1 MDESS
6 VFLNGLFGLHG
17 RVAIVSG
24 STGGLGQ
31 AIALALFQA
40 GAKVVINGRTQT
52 RAVLSRE
59 EIYLKTSRNSGL
71 LAMEGDMSSPTDAK
85 HVVDQTITE
94 FGRID
99 IIVNNAGVNLP
110 EMPFEA
116 STLEDWEHL
125 SAANIIGPINLSKAA
140 LPYLKQSSAG
150 RIINVSS
157 IASHVGMPCN
167 TLYSMTKAAMLLFTK
182 SLSVEL
188 QQMRFLHLNSTTTT
202 NTVNATS
209 HAPNGFHHNHS
220 HNQITVNSISPGV
233 FATPM
238 NAKFELGTAARAEI
252 LRHIPMGRL
261 GEAHELVGIVV
272 YLASSASAYTTG
284 ADFLVDGG
292 YCAV

>member
-1 MDESS
+1 MSDTSA
-6 VFLNGLFGLHG
+6 FLDSLFGLQG

-31 AIALALFQA
+31 AIALVLFQA
-40 GAKVVINGRTQT
+40 GGYVVINGRTQT
-52 RAVLSRE
+52 RTVLSRE
-59 EIYLKTSRNSGL
+59 EIYLKTSRTSGL
-71 LAMEGDMSSPTDAK
+71 LAVEGDVSSPADAK
-85 HVVDQTITE
+85 YVVDQTIAE

-99 IIVNNAGVNLP
+99 IVVNNAGVNLP
-110 EMPFEA
+110 EKPFEA
-116 STLEDWEHL
+116 SSPEDWECL
-125 SAANIIGPINLSKAA
+125 STANISGPINLTKAA
-140 LPYLKQSSAG
+140 LPYLKQSPAG

-157 IASHVGMPCN
+157 IAGHVGMPCN

-182 SLSVEL
+182 SLSMEL
-188 QQMRFLHLNSTTTT
+188 LQMASQYPHATHNNTLNAPRHT
-202 NTVNATS
+202 
-209 HAPNGFHHNHS
+209 PNGFHHHHS
-220 HNQITVNSISPGV
+220 DCHITVNSISPGV

-238 NAKFELGTAARAEI
+238 NAKFELGTSARAEI

-284 ADFLVDGG
+284 ADFVVDGG

>member
-31 AIALALFQA
+31 GIALALFQA
-40 GAKVVINGRTQT
+40 GANVVINGRTQT
-52 RAVLSRE
+52 RAILSRE

-71 LAMEGDMSSPTDAK
+71 LALEGDMSSPTDAK
-85 HVVDQTITE
+85 HVVDQTIAE

-110 EMPFEA
+110 EKPFEV

-125 SAANIIGPINLSKAA
+125 SAANISGPVNLTKAA

-157 IASHVGMPCN
+157 IAGHVGMPCN
-167 TLYSMTKAAMLLFTK
+167 TMYSMTKASMLLFTK

-188 QQMRFLHLNSTTTT
+188 QQMSYLHPT
-202 NTVNATS
+202 NDTLNATS
-209 HAPNGFHHNHS
+209 NTLNGFHHHHSRNH
-220 HNQITVNSISPGV
+220 ITVNSISPGV